1 MNDMYKSAPVRVLLA
16 DDHAVLRAGLH
27 LLIDKQEDFT
37 IIGEAASGLE
47 TITMVED
54 LQPDLLLLDISMPG
68 IGGLDAIPTL
78 KKKTPRLKILIL
90 TMHDDPQYLRHALK
104 AGASGYILKKA
115 ADVELLSAMRA
126 VHRGDVYVHPSMT
139 HTLID
144 DFLPTSK
151 PDSDQD
157 RWSNL
162 SEREK
167 QVLSLTAL
175 GHTGAEVAE
184 KLNLSPKTIET
195 YRARGMEKLNLK
207 TRAALVRYALQHG
220 KLTLE

>member
-1 MNDMYKSAPVRVLLA
+1 MNKLSPVRVLLA
-16 DDHAVLRAGLH
+16 DDHAVLRAGLY
-27 LLIDKQEDFT
+27 LLIDKQADFT
-37 IIGEAASGLE
+37 IIGEASSGLE
-47 TITMVED
+47 TISQVEE

-68 IGGLDAIPTL
+68 IGGLDAIPTI

-90 TMHDDPQYLRHALK
+90 TMHDDPQYLRQALK

-126 VHRGDVYVHPSMT
+126 VIRGDVYVHPSMT
-139 HTLID
+139 NILVD
-144 DFLPTSK
+144 DFLPASK
-151 PDSDQD
+151 SDPNQD
-157 RWSNL
+157 LWSTL

-175 GHTGAEVAE
+175 GHTGAEIAE

-195 YRARGMEKLNLK
+195 YRARGMEKLNLQ

-220 KLTLE
+220 KLTFE

>member
-1 MNDMYKSAPVRVLLA
+1 MNKSAPVRVLLA

-139 HTLID
+139 NTLVD
-144 DFLPTSK
+144 DFLPASK
-151 PDSDQD
+151 SDLNRD
-157 RWSNL
+157 LWSNL

-175 GHTGAEVAE
+175 GHTGAEIAE

-207 TRAALVRYALQHG
+207 TRAALVRYALQNG
-220 KLTLE
+220 KLTFE